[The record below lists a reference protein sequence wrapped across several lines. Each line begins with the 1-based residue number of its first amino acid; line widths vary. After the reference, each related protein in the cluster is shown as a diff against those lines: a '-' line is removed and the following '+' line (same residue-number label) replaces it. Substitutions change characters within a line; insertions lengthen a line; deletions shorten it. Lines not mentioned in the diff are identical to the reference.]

1 MTENTKQKHKYIER
15 GAEIGDTLGWLGIWL
30 PLPLFILV
38 SIIFAGIGAGIGFLI
53 HLTKKRA

>member
-15 GAEIGDTLGWLGIWL
+15 GAKAGDALAWLGVWL

-38 SIIFAGIGAGIGFLI
+38 SIIFAGIGAGIGFLM
-53 HLTKKRA
+53 HLAKKRA